1 MNNLRHTYKKRQR
14 KMAAFQKIAGQRG
27 ISLVVVLIFLTA
39 ITGITIYSVRQ
50 SLFGE
55 GSARNQIDLEV
66 ARQAAESALRDAERD
81 IMNLSPTTLPGAT
94 CTRGRDRLPIFAD
107 FTADCQQGYCN
118 FVESSYTNANWNDA
132 TSSSTTNVEPWWPT
146 GRGGRW
152 GAPKTAP
159 IASGNCS
166 AFTGGVPYGTYTGAA
181 PIQGVANQPEYL
193 VEIFSRTSPAGIP
206 NTNYYR
212 ITARGFGYLQ
222 RTQVVLQTI
231 YAPPQ

>member
-1 MNNLRHTYKKRQR
+1 MNNLRHTYKKRQP
-14 KMAAFQKIAGQRG
+14 KMAAFQKIAGQQG

-55 GSARNQIDLEV
+55 GTARNQIDLEV

-81 IMNLSPTTLPGAT
+81 IMNLSTTALTGAS
-94 CTRGRDRLPIFAD
+94 CTRGRDRLPIPAD
-107 FTADCQQGYCN
+107 FTSDCQQGYCI
-118 FVESSYTNANWNDA
+118 FAESSYANANWHDA
-132 TSSSTTNVEPWWPT
+132 TSASTSNVEPWWPT
-146 GRGGRW
+146 SKGGKW

-159 IASGNCS
+159 IASSDCS
-166 AFTGGVPYGTYTGAA
+166 TFTGGVPYGTYTGSAR
-181 PIQGVANQPEYL
+181 IQGVANQPEYL
-193 VEIFSRTSPAGIP
+193 VELFSRTSPVSRQP
-206 NTNYYR
+206 TNYYR

-231 YAPPQ
+231 YVPQ